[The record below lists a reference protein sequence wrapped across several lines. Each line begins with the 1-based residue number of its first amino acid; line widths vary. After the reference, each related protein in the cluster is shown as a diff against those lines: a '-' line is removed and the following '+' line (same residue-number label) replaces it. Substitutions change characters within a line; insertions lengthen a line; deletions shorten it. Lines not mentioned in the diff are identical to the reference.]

1 MNGAGEPCVAL
12 CASREA
18 AGGSVAWGTRS
29 PSGKLLIIGVTGGMA
44 SGKSTLARMISG
56 RGIVHI
62 DADKLVHAL
71 MQHDREMIAE
81 IAAAFPGVV
90 VQQKIDRAK
99 LAGTISKHPTKL
111 ITLEHIIH
119 PRVRALEEMAI
130 AIARRNGMKA
140 VILDIPLLFETDAQ
154 TLCDVVIVAHA
165 PIHHR
170 RRRAFTRPN
179 MTEEKWQKL
188 LARQLPDHA
197 RNHAADIVIPTGI
210 GKAATRRVIAQ
221 YMHEWG
227 LL

>member
-1 MNGAGEPCVAL
+1 MA
-12 CASREA
+12 
-18 AGGSVAWGTRS
+18 
-29 PSGKLLIIGVTGGMA
+29 PSNPIQKPLIIGVTGGMA
-44 SGKSTLARMISG
+44 SGKSTVARMIAG

-81 IAAAFPGVV
+81 IAAAFTGVV

-99 LAGTISKHPTKL
+99 LAASIAKHPAKL
-111 ITLEHIIH
+111 ATLEAIIH
-119 PRVRALEEMAI
+119 PRVRALEELAI

-154 TLCDVVIVAHA
+154 TLCDIVIVAHA

-210 GKAATRRVIAQ
+210 GKAQTRRQIAKL
-221 YMHEWG
+221 MRELG
-227 LL
+227 L